1 MPSAMPCSDIAS
13 LFSAHHSALKVD
25 YFCLLSLLPMPLKNT
40 QRAGKTLSPS
50 ARSFSMWRFAAFLH
64 SAVCTLSRLVIV
76 IIC

>member
-25 YFCLLSLLPMPLKNT
+25 CFCLLSLLPTLRNAE
-40 QRAGKTLSPS
+40 RAGKTLSPS

>member
-25 YFCLLSLLPMPLKNT
+25 YFCLLSLLP
-40 QRAGKTLSPS
+40 TLRKHTACREDSLSS